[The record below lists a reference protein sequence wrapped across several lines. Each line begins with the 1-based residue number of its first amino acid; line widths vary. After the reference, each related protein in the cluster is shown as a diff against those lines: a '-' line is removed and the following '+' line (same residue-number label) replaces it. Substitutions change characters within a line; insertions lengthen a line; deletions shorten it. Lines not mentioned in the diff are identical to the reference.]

1 LIKAFL
7 FAAAMR
13 ALRLAPVL
21 AWRTPFCTALSISL
35 VACVVEEVFFCE
47 KKGRTREKEK
57 NEKNG

>member
-35 VACVVEEVFFCE
+35 VACVVEEVFCE
-47 KKGRTREKEK
+47 KKGRTREKER